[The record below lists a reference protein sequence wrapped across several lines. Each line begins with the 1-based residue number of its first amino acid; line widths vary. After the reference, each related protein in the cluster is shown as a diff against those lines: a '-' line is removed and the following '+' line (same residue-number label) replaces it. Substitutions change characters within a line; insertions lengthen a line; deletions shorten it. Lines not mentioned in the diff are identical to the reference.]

1 MDEYRTNME
10 EEIEPTV
17 LIVDDIN
24 ENLQLLGSILDEQ
37 DIEFC
42 YATNGKE
49 ALESVSFNKPD
60 LILLDVN
67 MPEMTGF
74 EVCEILK
81 NDPDT
86 KEIPVIFLTA
96 KTEPEDILKGLTVG
110 GIDYITKPFNAKEL
124 ITRVKSHLDLS
135 ISKQIIAAQ
144 NKSLIKLNQELNEA
158 IATKDKFFSIIAHDL
173 KDPFHTLLGFSDL
186 ILSTFDMRKPE
197 DIKRL
202 VKLIKESSM
211 HGFDLLNN
219 LLEWSRTQ
227 TGSIK
232 YDPAIINLSTTVN
245 ELLLL
250 LTKTAEKKSLLLT
263 SAIPEDCTVYADEM
277 MIQTVIRN
285 LVSNALKFTEAG
297 GVVRIESRTLED
309 ETEIIV
315 SDTGLGIPAEHLGKL
330 FSISENYSTSGT
342 DMERGTGLGLLL
354 CKEFVEKNGGK
365 IQVKST
371 PGEGSEF
378 SFTIPNRE
386 SDTLNSL
393 NK

>member
-1 MDEYRTNME
+1 MDEIKASQGE
-10 EEIEPTV
+10 DVQPTV
-17 LIVDDIN
+17 LIVDDIS
-24 ENLQLLGSILDEQ
+24 ENLQLLGTILDEH
-37 DIEFC
+37 DIEFS

-49 ALESVSFNKPD
+49 ALQAVSFNKPD

-67 MPEMTGF
+67 MPEMNGY

-81 NDPDT
+81 NDKET

-96 KTEPEDILKGLTVG
+96 KTEPEDIIKGLTVG

-124 ITRVKSHLDLS
+124 ITRVKSHLELS
-135 ISKQIIAAQ
+135 VSKQIISAQ
-144 NKSLIKLNQELNEA
+144 NKQLTLLNSELQEA

-173 KDPFHTLLGFSDL
+173 KDPFHTLLGFSNL
-186 ILSTFDMRKPE
+186 ILSTFDQQEPE

-202 VKLIKESSM
+202 VKLINQSSM

-219 LLEWSRTQ
+219 LLEWSRSQ

-232 YDPAIINLSTTVN
+232 YKPKTFNLASLVN

-250 LTKTAEKKSLLLT
+250 LTKTAEKKGIKLDSV
-263 SAIPEDCTVYADEM
+263 IPDDCEVFADEN

-285 LVSNALKFTEAG
+285 LVTNALKFTEAG
-297 GVVRIESRTLED
+297 GAVRIESRTQEK
-309 ETEIIV
+309 ETELIV

-330 FSISENYSTSGT
+330 FSISDNYSTPGT

-354 CKEFVEKNGGK
+354 CKEFVEKNGGR
-365 IQVKST
+365 IRVKSEL
-371 PGEGSEF
+371 GEGSEF
-378 SFTIPNRE
+378 SFTIA
-386 SDTLNSL
+386 NS
-393 NK
+393 